1 MVILMLR
8 WSHFKASFHP
18 ALWGVLLFVGMF
30 TTSCG
35 FIERTWSQ
43 TPDFEVMLF
52 DGSPFRLSDD
62 AGQRAVVLNFWFPS
76 CPPCRAEM
84 PGFQRAWEQVQGDDI
99 RFLGLFVPQGF
110 DSEQD
115 ARDFIEELGLT
126 YDFATDFRGE
136 IARAYEIMYYPTSIF
151 IDRSGRIYRTDISTL
166 DAEKLGS
173 IIREMPP
180 G

>member
-1 MVILMLR
+1 MMRWLHTKATLR
-8 WSHFKASFHP
+8 PS
-18 ALWGVLLFVGMF
+18 LWGVLLYVALL
-30 TTSCG
+30 TTSCS
-35 FIERTWSQ
+35 FIEKTWTE
-43 TPDFEVMLF
+43 TPDFEVTLF
-52 DGSPFRLSDD
+52 DGSPFRLSDE
-62 AGQRAVVLNFWFPS
+62 AGHRAVVLNFWFPS

-84 PGFQRAWEQVQGDDI
+84 PGFQTAWERVQDDDI
-99 RFLGLFVPQGF
+99 RFVGLFVPQGF

-115 ARDFIEELGLT
+115 ARDFVNELELT
-126 YDFATDFRGE
+126 YDFATDIRGE

-173 IIREMPP
+173 IIREMST

>member
-1 MVILMLR
+1 MCRMLR
-8 WSHFKASFHP
+8 RLDSKAVSR
-18 ALWGVLLFVGMF
+18 LSLLGVLLCVALS

-35 FIERTWSQ
+35 FLERTWSQ
-43 TPDFEVMLF
+43 TPDFEVTLF
-52 DGSPFRLSDD
+52 DGSSFRLSDE
-62 AGQRAVVLNFWFPS
+62 AGHRAVVLNFWFPS

-84 PGFQRAWEQVQGDDI
+84 PGFQAAWEKAQGNDI

-115 ARDFIEELGLT
+115 ARDFVNELELT
-126 YDFATDFRGE
+126 YDFATDLRGE

-151 IDRSGRIYRTDISTL
+151 IDKAGRIYRTDISTL
-166 DAEKLGS
+166 DADKLGS
-173 IIREMPP
+173 IIREMPT

>member
-1 MVILMLR
+1 M
-8 WSHFKASFHP
+8 KAPPHLS
-18 ALWGVLLFVGMF
+18 LWGIFLCVSLL

-35 FIERTWSQ
+35 FIEKTWPQ
-43 TPDFEVMLF
+43 TPDFEVTLF
-52 DGSPFRLSDD
+52 DGSSFRLSDE
-62 AGQRAVVLNFWFPS
+62 AGQRAVVINFWFPS

-84 PGFQRAWEQVQGDDI
+84 PGFQTAWEQMDDDI

-115 ARDFIEELGLT
+115 ARDFVMELGLT
-126 YDFATDFRGE
+126 YDFATDIRGE

-166 DAEKLGS
+166 DAEKLSS
-173 IIREMPP
+173 IIREMSP

>member
-1 MVILMLR
+1 M
-8 WSHFKASFHP
+8 
-18 ALWGVLLFVGMF
+18 
-30 TTSCG
+30 
-35 FIERTWSQ
+35 
-43 TPDFEVMLF
+43 
-52 DGSPFRLSDD
+52 
-62 AGQRAVVLNFWFPS
+62 
-76 CPPCRAEM
+76 
-84 PGFQRAWEQVQGDDI
+84 QGDDI

-126 YDFATDFRGE
+126 YDFATDVRGE

-173 IIREMPP
+173 IIREMPT

>member
-1 MVILMLR
+1 MIR
-8 WSHFKASFHP
+8 QPHFKASFHP
-18 ALWGVLLFVGMF
+18 ALWGVLLCIGLL

-35 FIERTWSQ
+35 YIEKTWSH
-43 TPDFEVMLF
+43 TPDFEVTLF
-52 DGSPFRLSDD
+52 DGSPFRLSDE
-62 AGQRAVVLNFWFPS
+62 AGQRAVVINFWFPS

-84 PGFQRAWEQVQGDDI
+84 PGFQTAWERVQDEDI

-115 ARDFIEELGLT
+115 ARDFVMELGLT
-126 YDFATDFRGE
+126 YDFATDVRGE

-166 DAEKLGS
+166 DAEKLGG
-173 IIREMPP
+173 IIRGMPP

>member
-1 MVILMLR
+1 MIRRL
-8 WSHFKASFHP
+8 HIKANSRLS
-18 ALWGVLLFVGMF
+18 LWGVLVFVALL

-35 FIERTWSQ
+35 FIEKTWSQ
-43 TPDFEVMLF
+43 TPDFEVTLF
-52 DGSPFRLSDD
+52 DGSPFRLSDE

-84 PGFQRAWEQVQGDDI
+84 PGFQTAWEQVQGDDI

-115 ARDFIEELGLT
+115 ARDFVAELELT
-126 YDFATDFRGE
+126 YDFATDVRAE

-151 IDRSGRIYRTDISTL
+151 IDKSGKVYRTDISTL
-166 DAEKLGS
+166 DAEKLVS
-173 IIREMPP
+173 IIREMSP